1 MNGHLI
7 EQTFSIY
14 MFGNLLFWD
23 LMVIIVSSTLKIA
36 HQVMPSTNQSNNY
49 QNIVSAIAW
58 NVNQISKMMIIITL
72 ELKQTNYKIDAII
85 NFTIYFIF
93 HEFFSFDIHYF
104 LFLLERIKQMNLKK
118 KKSPWKFSNKIN
130 PNKNSLYKLQRG
142 KHFPCPKGVSKAKTI
157 HQTIS

>member
-118 KKSPWKFSNKIN
+118 KKAHGNFQTKSTQTKIRYIN
-130 PNKNSLYKLQRG
+130 CSAGNIFPVLKELAKPKLST
-142 KHFPCPKGVSKAKTI
+142 KL
-157 HQTIS
+157 